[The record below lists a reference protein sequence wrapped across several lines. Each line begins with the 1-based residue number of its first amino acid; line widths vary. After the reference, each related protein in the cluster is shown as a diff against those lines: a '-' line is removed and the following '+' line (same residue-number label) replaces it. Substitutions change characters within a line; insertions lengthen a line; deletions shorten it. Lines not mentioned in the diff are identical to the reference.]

1 MEVLCKFYF
10 YWKLN
15 NSDIVE
21 ITIIW
26 ILLRDMGLNSVY
38 VTISC
43 MVLGKSLGTLES
55 RVSRIWKVGSDDI
68 YFNHKDH
75 ED

>member
-1 MEVLCKFYF
+1 MEVLCKLYF

-15 NSDIVE
+15 NFDIVE

-26 ILLRDMGLNSVY
+26 ILSRDMGLNSVY
-38 VTISC
+38 ATISC
-43 MVLGKSLGTLES
+43 MVLGKSLES
-55 RVSRIWKVGSDDI
+55 WVSRIWKVDSNDI
-68 YFNHKDH
+68 YFNHKDR

>member
-1 MEVLCKFYF
+1 MEVLCKLYF

-15 NSDIVE
+15 NFDIVE

-26 ILLRDMGLNSVY
+26 ILSRDMGSNSVY
-38 VTISC
+38 ATISC

-55 RVSRIWKVGSDDI
+55 WVSRIWKVDSNDI
-68 YFNHKDH
+68 YFNQKDR